1 MRFLVDAQ
9 LPPALAARL
18 RELGH
23 DAEHVFDRFPPDTS
37 NGILWQYAVESGA
50 IIVSKDQDFSIRA
63 ITARQ
68 RAAVVWLRM
77 GNTRSRVLIE
87 RIEGLLPKIE
97 SAIANG
103 ESLIEVA

>member
-9 LPPALAARL
+9 LPPALAVRL

-23 DAEHVFDRFPPDTS
+23 DAEHVFERFPPDTGDS
-37 NGILWQYAVESGA
+37 TLWHYAIESGA

-63 ITARQ
+63 ITARE
-68 RAAVVWLRM
+68 RAPVVWLRM
-77 GNTRSRVLIE
+77 GNMRSRELIE
-87 RIEGLLPKIE
+87 RVEPLLPRIE
-97 SAIANG
+97 SAVAGG

>member
-23 DAEHVFDRFPPDTS
+23 EAEHVFERFPPDTS
-37 NGILWQYAVESGA
+37 DGVLWQYAVESGA
-50 IIVSKDQDFSIRA
+50 VIVSKDQDFSIRA
-63 ITARQ
+63 ITAHQ
-68 RAAVVWLRM
+68 RAVVVWLRI
-77 GNTRSRVLIE
+77 GNTRSRELIE
-87 RIEGLLPKIE
+87 RLERLLPRIE
-97 SAIANG
+97 SAIASG